1 MTFGEYLFGVI
12 GLAAVAIPM
21 GMGGVRLRRRLLPGW
36 EGAPAR
42 LAEAVLGVALLTV
55 LLQLLGAVGILIPAV
70 LIPATLLVGLGIY
83 YGMDGAFSTVYAE
96 KAPRTMPAVPPAPA
110 VPLLQLVLAL
120 VAATFVAAHW
130 ATGLQDVWE
139 RGMLTFDTLWYH
151 GPFAARIAET
161 GSVWGMQFTDPQY
174 LNWFYPENSELLHA
188 TGIVLFDRDLFSPL
202 VNLGWLGVSLLAA
215 WCIGRPYGVAP
226 LSLTAVAVAMS
237 TGPMVPRE
245 AGTPATDTVPVAMVL
260 AAAAILINAWA
271 ARTGRPSGAAPMGA
285 AAGTPTVPRP
295 GSGTANPVI
304 GDRSPAD
311 ATSAAPPERDRSP
324 SGPPPA
330 APLLGALLVAG
341 LAIGIGLGSKL
352 TIWGVA
358 VAFAVGA
365 PFLVPREL
373 RWKAFWVFVGG
384 VAAVAGFWFLRDLI
398 HSGNPLP
405 WIREIGPI
413 DLPGPNRG
421 LEGRDNFTVAHYVFV
436 DPSTSLW
443 RQYFLNPIE
452 NLLGPLWF
460 LILGGAAGGAILAV
474 WRPRSPAV
482 RLAGVITVV
491 AAIAYLFT
499 PLSAAGPEGRPLA
512 FGINLRYLIPGF
524 ALGLA
529 LLPLERRLVPDRFRV
544 ALLIGGLIALYFTS
558 RNSDAN
564 VAWEGEFASVPW
576 AIVIGLVMIGG
587 PLVLA
592 AIARRD
598 AWVAA
603 AAGVVLAL
611 AVAAVGWERQDDYL
625 DHRYERSED
634 FRFQLDE
641 AIRWANPTSDLRI
654 GIAGTSGAF
663 NQYGF
668 YGDEL
673 TNYVQ
678 YVGRHL
684 PEADFEAITSCRPFR
699 AAVNAGDYDYL
710 VTTPELDLN
719 DPSRARPAPERGWV
733 SGDPAVTEVLH
744 SGRVAVFRLEGRLDP
759 RGCIKGANL
768 RADQRQREG
777 SAATKQ

>member
-1 MTFGEYLFGVI
+1 VTFGEYLFGVI

-21 GMGGVRLRRRLLPGW
+21 GMGGLRLRRRLLPGW
-36 EGAPAR
+36 NGAPAR
-42 LAEAVLGVALLTV
+42 LAETVLAVALLTV
-55 LLQLLGAVGILIPAV
+55 LLELLGAVGILVPAV
-70 LIPATLLVGLGIY
+70 LIPAALLVGLGVY
-83 YGMDGAFSTVYAE
+83 YGMDGAFLGHTTSKT
-96 KAPRTMPAVPPAPA
+96 PRTGFAAPPAPA
-110 VPLLQLVLAL
+110 IPLPQTILAL
-120 VAATFVAAHW
+120 AAAVFVAAHW

-151 GPFAARIAET
+151 GPFAARIADT
-161 GSVWGMQFTDPQY
+161 GSVWGMHFTDPQY
-174 LNWFYPENSELLHA
+174 LNWFYPENSELFHA
-188 TGIVLFDRDLFSPL
+188 AGIVLFDRDIFSPL
-202 VNLGWLGVSLLAA
+202 VNFGWLGVSLLAA

-226 LSLTAVAVAMS
+226 LSLVAVCIAMV

-271 ARTGRPSGAAPMGA
+271 ARESRPAGAPPKGGP
-285 AAGTPTVPRP
+285 AGTPSEAG
-295 GSGTANPVI
+295 GSHIETTTMTRRG
-304 GDRSPAD
+304 SPAGPP
-311 ATSAAPPERDRSP
+311 SAAP
-324 SGPPPA
+324 
-330 APLLGALLVAG
+330 LMGALLVAG

-384 VAAVAGFWFLRDLI
+384 VAAVAAFWFLRNLI

-413 DLPGPNRG
+413 ELPGPNRG
-421 LEGRDNFTVAHYVFV
+421 LEGRDNFTVAHYIFV
-436 DPSTSLW
+436 DPDTGLW

-460 LILGGAAGGAILAV
+460 LILGGAAGGAILAL

-482 RLAGVITVV
+482 RLAGAVTVV

-544 ALLIGGLIALYFTS
+544 ALLVGGLIALYFTS

-587 PLVLA
+587 PLILALLAGRGPWLA
-592 AIARRD
+592 AG
-598 AWVAA
+598 
-603 AAGVVLAL
+603 AGAVLAL
-611 AVAAVGWERQDDYL
+611 AVAAVGWERQDDYF
-625 DHRYERSED
+625 DHRYERSDD

-641 AIRWANPTSDLRI
+641 AVRWANPTSDLRI
-654 GIAGTSGAF
+654 GLAGTSGAF
-663 NQYGF
+663 NQYGL
-668 YGDEL
+668 YGDDL
-673 TNYVQ
+673 SNYVQ
-678 YVGRHL
+678 YVGRNL
-684 PEADFEAITSCRPFR
+684 PEADFRAITTCPAFR
-699 AAVNAGDYDYL
+699 EAVNEGDYDYL

-719 DPSRARPAPERGWV
+719 DPSTARPSPERGWV
-733 SGDPAVTEVLH
+733 SGDPAVTELLR
-744 SGRVAVFRLEGRLDP
+744 SGRVAVFRIEGELTP
-759 RGCIKGANL
+759 SGCSTGTNL
-768 RADQRQREG
+768 RSETRQPGG
-777 SAATKQ
+777 SAAKKP